1 MAEKE
6 DTKIVAYKGFNKDWT
21 CTGGKEPFQYEVGGS
36 YVHEGEVKAC
46 ESGFHVCEYP
56 LDVFKYYNPCSS
68 NFALVSL
75 SGDLS
80 KEESDSKVAGR
91 NLEIVEELSITDL
104 IKLSIDF
111 TTSKAKF
118 YKKSHVEKENGAA
131 SSTGYY
137 GAASSTGNYG
147 AASSTGNYGA
157 ASSTGTRGAASST
170 GNYGAASST
179 GNYGAASST
188 GHCGAASSTGNY
200 GAASSTGNYGAASS
214 TGTRGAAS
222 STGNYGAASSTGNY
236 GAASSTGNYGAAS
249 STGTRGAASSTGYRG
264 KVLGKSGNALFLTER
279 NEKYE
284 IINVWA
290 GIVGKDGILEDTWYT
305 LTNGIPTI
313 VEN

>member
-170 GNYGAASST
+170 G
-179 GNYGAASST
+179 
-188 GHCGAASSTGNY
+188 
-200 GAASSTGNYGAASS
+200 
-214 TGTRGAAS
+214 
-222 STGNYGAASSTGNY
+222 
-236 GAASSTGNYGAAS
+236 
-249 STGTRGAASSTGYRG
+249 YRG